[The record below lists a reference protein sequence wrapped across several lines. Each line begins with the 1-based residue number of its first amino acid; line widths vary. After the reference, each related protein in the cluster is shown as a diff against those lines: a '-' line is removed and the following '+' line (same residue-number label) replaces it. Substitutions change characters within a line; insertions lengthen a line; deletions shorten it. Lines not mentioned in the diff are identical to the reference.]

1 MADKDQL
8 WVKAV
13 LVVVL
18 VVLSI
23 FGSII
28 VLEAHQYYVKVPTS
42 GYTES
47 AEYTVKDN
55 LIPNL
60 LYNVSTLEDPNII
73 YNSITSSINISAQ
86 VYIQLNNISK
96 TQVSIISQVT
106 LVSSSPSWEKL
117 INSSITSKNISSEG
131 TIQIPLYLN
140 ISKETALANNIDN
153 QLQDGKTDPTVNF
166 NLSIIAS
173 GFNLYTTSM
182 SISLHGTYEDLA
194 YGSSS
199 PASVS
204 IYKQELITPH
214 NLIGLGIFYGYILLG
229 AAAATGIAIAVI
241 YAPRIID
248 PVEKVRKELNEQL
261 IEIDSPPLE
270 RASKVKSLEDLV
282 KISEIFESPIFLY
295 APDKVLYV
303 SHLSEQYKFE
313 LL

>member
-1 MADKDQL
+1 MANKDQL

-13 LVVVL
+13 LVMVL
-18 VVLSI
+18 IVLSM

-47 AEYTVKDN
+47 AEYIVKDN
-55 LIPNL
+55 LTPNP
-60 LYNVSTLEDPNII
+60 LYNVSTLENPTVI

-86 VYIQLNNISK
+86 IYIQLNNISK
-96 TQVSIISQVT
+96 TQVSVISQVT

-117 INSSITSKNISSEG
+117 INSSITNKNISSEG
-131 TIQIPLYLN
+131 TIEIPLYLN
-140 ISKETALANNIDN
+140 ISRETALANNIDN

-182 SISLHGTYEDLA
+182 SISLHSTYEDLT
-194 YGSSS
+194 YGSSA

-229 AAAATGIAIAVI
+229 GAAVNGIALAVL
-241 YAPRIID
+241 YAPRTTD
-248 PVEKVRKELNEQL
+248 PVEKARKGLNEQL
-261 IEIDSPPLE
+261 IEIDTPPLE
-270 RASKVKSLEDLV
+270 RASKVKSLEDLL

-303 SHLSEQYKFE
+303 SHLNEQYKFE